1 MVEGLKL
8 WEAVAIVFAFFL
20 LVLFFLKMMAYV
32 KVLSSVSSGV
42 KRSQAVSRGESQG
55 VSSGLMTPLD
65 TARKKGKFNKQVD
78 P

>member
-8 WEAVAIVFAFFL
+8 WEAVAVALAFIL
-20 LVLFFLKMMAYV
+20 LAYYFLKMMAYV
-32 KVLSSVSSGV
+32 KVLSAVSSGV
-42 KRSQAVSRGESQG
+42 KRCQAVP
-55 VSSGLMTPLD
+55 SGAMAPHG